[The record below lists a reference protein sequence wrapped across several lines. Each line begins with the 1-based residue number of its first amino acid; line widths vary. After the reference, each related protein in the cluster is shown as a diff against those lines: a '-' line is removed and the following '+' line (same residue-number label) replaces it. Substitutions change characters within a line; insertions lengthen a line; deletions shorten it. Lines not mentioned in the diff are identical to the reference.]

1 MELMGKR
8 EQIINEAES
17 LLSKDVLGE
26 LKDWYEY
33 TLEDEWRFV
42 IFAVR
47 RSYMMALI
55 FECITE
61 KKMSDSSAEFLTD
74 AALFLRC
81 GELADMYRKYG
92 AFPRILLCDD
102 IMIHGRNMNHI
113 IEGLQKELCRLLA
126 DEFERSEI
134 EAALVRAVRIH
145 VYTRTWNHLLLIG
158 SYGRRLHYMRK
169 ESPNFWH
176 QLSSDISS
184 LIFRSDITNACYI
197 YTEHLSDAMMDR
209 IQDKLINED
218 GFIKT
223 VYQKI
228 EQYAKFTYLDSAD
241 RISGVLSLRI
251 IKNDYHEGYRVA
263 PFVFL
268 PNMDTRETEKIFDII
283 SEKLPEKYRDWF
295 AGLKEMTGKR
305 TFNEFI
311 TLLFSDAVLK
321 KFNQDNEITVDSED
335 REWELEKLARNYN
348 QYGFEQTR
356 QMLEELLGNSQKS
369 ILSMEDIDKVIGM
382 LSSIGKIVM
391 KLKTT
396 GDAELDATEKH
407 EIRERVENYFYM
419 QGLGDERSAH
429 QLVEAPYFPTK
440 LRSKRHVE
448 NCCFVLAFLNQGYT
462 KEQSRYCMSYFLHMI
477 DAGVG
482 SLSSY
487 APNDT
492 DVNGYAQFAKA
503 GEQSLL
509 IEPLRK
515 YKYIPLLSRMQFE
528 CGHRLRE
535 LTDEIGEYG
544 AEIGWDQSLID
555 TLTQFV
561 IRLAKIGQTPWDWD
575 GNYIRKVDGAILD
588 IIDLMDEQNSLRET
602 YVNHVKEKN
611 KNRRS
616 R

>member
-17 LLSKDVLGE
+17 LLPRDVLGE

-42 IFAVR
+42 VFAVR

-81 GELADMYRKYG
+81 GELADAYRKYG

-113 IEGLQKELCRLLA
+113 IEGLQNELGRLLA
-126 DEFERSEI
+126 DEFEQSEI
-134 EAALVRAVRIH
+134 ESALVRAVRIH

-158 SYGRRLHYMRK
+158 SYGRRLHFTRK
-169 ESPNFWH
+169 ENPNFWH

-197 YTEHLSDAMMDR
+197 YTEHISDAVMGR

-228 EQYAKFTYLDSAD
+228 AQYAKLLYLGAEG

-251 IKNDYHEGYRVA
+251 IKNDYHDGYRAA

-268 PNMDTRETEKIFDII
+268 PNMDACETEKIFDII

-295 AGLKEMTGKR
+295 AGWKEMTGKR

-311 TLLFSDAVLK
+311 TLLLSDAVLK
-321 KFNQDNEITVDSED
+321 KFNQDNGIIVDSDD
-335 REWELEKLARNYN
+335 RERELEKLTRNYN

-356 QMLEELLGNSQKS
+356 QMLEELLGDSHKS
-369 ILSMEDIDKVIGM
+369 ILSMEEIDKVIEL
-382 LSSIGKIVM
+382 LSSKEKTVM
-391 KLKTT
+391 ELKAA
-396 GDAELDATEKH
+396 DDIEPDETEKNR
-407 EIRERVENYFYM
+407 IRENVEYYFYM
-419 QGLGDERSAH
+419 RGRQDERSAH
-429 QLVEAPYFPTK
+429 ELVEAPYFPTK
-440 LRSKRHVE
+440 LRSKRRAE
-448 NCCFVLAFLNQGYT
+448 NCCVVLARLNYGYT
-462 KEQSRYCMSYFLHMI
+462 EEQSKYCMSYFLHMI
-477 DAGVG
+477 DAGIG

-492 DVNGYAQFAKA
+492 DVIGYAQFAKA

-509 IEPLRK
+509 IEPLRE
-515 YKYIPLLSRMQFE
+515 YKYIPMLSRMQFE
-528 CGHRLRE
+528 CGPRLRE
-535 LTDEIGEYG
+535 LTEELREYG
-544 AEIGWDQSLID
+544 TDIGWDQSLID

-575 GNYIRKVDGAILD
+575 GNYIRKVDGTIVD
-588 IIDLMDEQNSLRET
+588 IIDLMDEQNSLREA
-602 YVNHVKEKN
+602 YVNYAKEKYKN
-611 KNRRS
+611 KRS